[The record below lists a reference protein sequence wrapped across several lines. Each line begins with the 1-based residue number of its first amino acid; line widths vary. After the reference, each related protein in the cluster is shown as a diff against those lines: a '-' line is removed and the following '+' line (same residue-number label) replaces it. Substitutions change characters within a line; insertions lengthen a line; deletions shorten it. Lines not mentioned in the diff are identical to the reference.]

1 MKVKEKIIRQAIK
14 RVDNRIKK
22 LKELIHSNPYSELA
36 AIMREGHQIME
47 AGGKDY
53 AAIAKKLDPL
63 AKREKV
69 LIKLSESQRKNTS
82 KWITELV
89 DKESQLYDL
98 NNELWYVA
106 RDGSLVIS

>member
-53 AAIAKKLDPL
+53 AAIAGPISKKGKGFD
-63 AKREKV
+63 KT
-69 LIKLSESQRKNTS
+69 IG
-82 KWITELV
+82 IT
-89 DKESQLYDL
+89 
-98 NNELWYVA
+98 A
-106 RDGSLVIS
+106 